1 MMSEFKVGDR
11 VYINLEEE
19 DLIEKFKKLTSIE
32 QLEQRIEKLE
42 KCVMGEQNSLEKC
55 ANVSN
60 FEKMTPKLGIK
71 DFKDMIRPNKIVL
84 NTNEPLEMI
93 WNSTEEEP
101 KPSLLTE
108 DERVILRNLDKK
120 WKWIA
125 RDEDRNDLHVY
136 SLEPVK
142 TVYEWN
148 VEGVMNFENFYIFN
162 HLFQFIKWT
171 DKEPYNIEELLNGGV
186 MNDGKINLQ

>member
-1 MMSEFKVGDR
+1 MQKTKV
-11 VYINLEEE
+11 L
-19 DLIEKFKKLTSIE
+19 K
-32 QLEQRIEKLE
+32 
-42 KCVMGEQNSLEKC
+42 
-55 ANVSN
+55 
-60 FEKMTPKLGIK
+60 
-71 DFKDMIRPNKIVL
+71 
-84 NTNEPLEMI
+84 
-93 WNSTEEEP
+93 
-101 KPSLLTE
+101 

-171 DKEPYNIEELLNGGV
+171 DKEPYNIEELLKGECGNEK
-186 MNDGKINLQ
+186 ND

>member
-1 MMSEFKVGDR
+1 MSEFKVGDR
-11 VYINLEEE
+11 VKIKSENLIGKIREISVSGVWFDIETRTNKTTKFYDISVGNKNYIVRDYDLE
-19 DLIEKFKKLTSIE
+19 LIESAVTNEQIKLDL
-32 QLEQRIEKLE
+32 LEQRIEKLE
-42 KCVMGEQNSLEKC
+42 KEVFKPIVMHDRPKEK
-55 ANVSN
+55 
-60 FEKMTPKLGIK
+60 
-71 DFKDMIRPNKIVL
+71 
-84 NTNEPLEMI
+84 
-93 WNSTEEEP
+93 
-101 KPSLLTE
+101 SLLTE

-171 DKEPYNIEELLNGGV
+171 DKEPYNIEELL
-186 MNDGKINLQ
+186 KEECEE

>member
-1 MMSEFKVGDR
+1 MSEFKVGDR
-11 VYINLEEE
+11 VEFYFGDDKCEGIIKKIRPNDGICEVSLDGYNTLLVTAIDDISRITKEKTTLEN
-19 DLIEKFKKLTSIE
+19 
-32 QLEQRIEKLE
+32 LEQRIEKLE
-42 KCVMGEQNSLEKC
+42 EIVNKQNNCQKNQNNSQNC
-55 ANVSN
+55 
-60 FEKMTPKLGIK
+60 
-71 DFKDMIRPNKIVL
+71 KISAK
-84 NTNEPLEMI
+84 NEEI
-93 WNSTEEEP
+93 IS
-101 KPSLLTE
+101 KSQLLSE

-171 DKEPYNIEELLNGGV
+171 DKEPYNIEELLKGECGNE
-186 MNDGKINLQ
+186 